1 MWRLFMSNNYK
12 IYIHRNKINGKVYIG
27 QTKQPLKSRW
37 NNGYGYKQCTKFW
50 NAIQKYGWDNFEH
63 KLIEDNLTLDEANRK
78 EQYYIQKYNSIDNGY
93 NISIGGGSNYGSGKN
108 IYQYDLNGN
117 YIKEWFSISD
127 IAEAFDVNDASSIY
141 NCISNK
147 INSCFGFQWSYVKK
161 EKIPPVKSKSEII
174 SELKRKPVYQY
185 DRNGIFVKK
194 YDYLE
199 EVEKDGFNYK
209 NVSECCK
216 GKRISSGNYQWR
228 YEQYDNVKAVLSPH
242 EIKAKK
248 QSKKVYQYS
257 LEGIFIKKYDSV
269 SCASKN
275 TGLSFQSISKCCLG
289 NQKTSGGYQWS
300 YNYLENLSPVKAYS
314 RVIKHKKGKSVN
326 VYKDG
331 LLINTYVSVNE
342 VARTLNIKYHK
353 ITDACKT
360 GAIIEGLSFQYV
372 S

>member
-1 MWRLFMSNNYK
+1 MWRSFMSNNYK

-161 EKIPPVKSKSEII
+161 EKIPPS
-174 SELKRKPVYQY
+174 
-185 DRNGIFVKK
+185 
-194 YDYLE
+194 
-199 EVEKDGFNYK
+199 
-209 NVSECCK
+209 
-216 GKRISSGNYQWR
+216 
-228 YEQYDNVKAVLSPH
+228 
-242 EIKAKK
+242 
-248 QSKKVYQYS
+248 
-257 LEGIFIKKYDSV
+257 
-269 SCASKN
+269 
-275 TGLSFQSISKCCLG
+275 
-289 NQKTSGGYQWS
+289 
-300 YNYLENLSPVKAYS
+300 
-314 RVIKHKKGKSVN
+314 
-326 VYKDG
+326 
-331 LLINTYVSVNE
+331 
-342 VARTLNIKYHK
+342 
-353 ITDACKT
+353 
-360 GAIIEGLSFQYV
+360 
-372 S
+372 

>member
-1 MWRLFMSNNYK
+1 MWRSFMSNNYK

-161 EKIPPVKSKSEII
+161 EKIPPVKSKSKII

-185 DRNGIFVKK
+185 DRDGVFIKK

-199 EVEKDGFNYK
+199 KVGLDGFNYK
-209 NVSECCK
+209 NVSECC
-216 GKRISSGNYQWR
+216 IGNRTTCGDYQWS
-228 YEQYDNVKAVLSPH
+228 YEYYDNIGSVLTPH
-242 EIKAKK
+242 EITAKK

-257 LEGIFIKKYDSV
+257 LDGIFLKSYDSL
-269 SCASKN
+269 SSASKD
-275 TGLSFQSISKCCLG
+275 TGINFKLISKCCLG
-289 NQKTSGGYQWS
+289 SQKTCGGYQWS
-300 YNYLENLSPVKAYS
+300 YDYFKELDSVKPYS
-314 RVIKHKKGKSVN
+314 RTIEHKKGIAIN
-326 VYKDG
+326 VFKKG
-331 LLINTYVSVNE
+331 ILINSYPSIKDAEKN
-342 VARTLNIKYHK
+342 LNIKYYK
-353 ITDACKT
+353 IVDACKNGT
-360 GAIIEGLSFQYV
+360 IINELHFEYA
-372 S
+372 